1 MPPLFVCIIAHCS
14 SHNSNLILLADD
26 KQKPITPSKSLSPF
40 HIRFFFIEISF
51 KKIKFLCFSI
61 DEIFKELYTN
71 RWTIQKHLDF
81 DVFMITLVVNQNYMT
96 EATNEYVITGNSAL
110 MRCVIPSFVS
120 DFISLQNWQDEKGN
134 VMVPSSTNNYGRQ
147 QQKSVACHLQL
158 SNLHKP

>member
-1 MPPLFVCIIAHCS
+1 
-14 SHNSNLILLADD
+14 
-26 KQKPITPSKSLSPF
+26 
-40 HIRFFFIEISF
+40 
-51 KKIKFLCFSI
+51 
-61 DEIFKELYTN
+61 
-71 RWTIQKHLDF
+71 
-81 DVFMITLVVNQNYMT
+81 MITLVVNQNYMT